1 MFKNKKIFSIVYIL
15 MAVIFIGLLYKIDI
29 LPSNMFF
36 GILFGMVFISVTV
49 VLLFI
54 KMSNKIVNVIMV
66 VIMTILMLLFGYGT
80 YQICNTV
87 SFLSSIND
95 INIEDDKFYV
105 VVKKDSQYKNV
116 RDLKNKN
123 MGYMH
128 DMDVSVWDK
137 LKVEV
142 DSHKY
147 DDQVKLCDDL
157 INNAVDSI
165 IVNGAYLYFMEEYNE
180 DFVNDVRV
188 IYTIKIKKSV
198 KKEEVVSKNDSVFTI
213 YISGIDTYGNIS
225 KVSRSDVNILMTVNS
240 NTGKVLLT
248 TIPRDYYVQLH
259 NTTGY
264 KDKLTHA
271 GIYGVNMSVE
281 TIEDLLGVDINY
293 YVRINFSTLVK
304 LIDEIGGVDI
314 NSDASFNKRG
324 CNINYGFNHLDG
336 KCALSYSRER
346 KIYSSGDRHRGQN
359 QQQVIEAIIN
369 KITGNRELLL
379 KYNDLIKSMKGTFE
393 SNFDAT
399 NISKLVKSQFENNT
413 KWNVESISVDGYDS
427 SNYTYSY
434 YGSRLYVMEPD
445 YETVKVAHDKI
456 LEVINQ

>member
-1 MFKNKKIFSIVYIL
+1 MFKKIFSIVYIL

-36 GILFGMVFISVTV
+36 GILFCIVFISVTV

-54 KMSNKIVNVIMV
+54 KIRNKIVNIIMV
-66 VIMTILMLLFGYGT
+66 VIMIILMLLFGYGS

-105 VVKKDSQYKNV
+105 VVKKDSSYKSV

-128 DMDVSVWDK
+128 DMDVSVWNK
-137 LKVEV
+137 LKVKI
-142 DSHKY
+142 DSRKY

-198 KKEEVVSKNDSVFTI
+198 EKEEVVSKNDSVFTI